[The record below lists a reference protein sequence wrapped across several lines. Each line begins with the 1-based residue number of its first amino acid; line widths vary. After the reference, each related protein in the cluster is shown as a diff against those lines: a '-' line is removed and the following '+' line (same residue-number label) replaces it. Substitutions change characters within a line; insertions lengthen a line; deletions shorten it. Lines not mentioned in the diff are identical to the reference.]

1 MRYRHIALAGLLV
14 IGATIASRATPT
26 LAAAKKPADK
36 PSIVLVHGAFA
47 DGSGWSDVIRILQK
61 KGYNVTAVQ
70 NPLSSYATD
79 METTKRL
86 VDAQPGSVVLVGH
99 SYGGAVITGV
109 SGNDAK
115 VKALVYVAAFAPDAN
130 EPIGAYLEKYPSLL
144 GAALRPDAAGF
155 AYIDRGSF
163 RKVFAGDVPE
173 DEANVMAAA
182 QKPAIGT
189 AFGSSPTAAGWRSI
203 PSWYIVSQEDNA
215 INPDLERFFA
225 KRMGA
230 KTTEIK
236 ASHVVFISHPKE
248 VARIIE
254 EAAAAVAAAR

>member
-1 MRYRHIALAGLLV
+1 MRYRQIALAGMLL

-26 LAAAKKPADK
+26 FAAAKKPADK

-47 DGSGWSDVIRILQK
+47 DGSGWSEVIRILQK

-70 NPLSSYATD
+70 NPLSSYAAD

-86 VDAQPGSVVLVGH
+86 VDAQPGPVVLVGH

-130 EPIGAYLEKYPSLL
+130 EPIGAYLERYPSLL
-144 GAALRPDAAGF
+144 GGALRPDAAGF
-155 AYIDRGSF
+155 AYIDRASF
-163 RKVFAGDVPE
+163 RKVFAADVPE

-203 PSWYIVSQEDNA
+203 PSWYIVSQDDNA

-248 VARIIE
+248 VAGIIE
-254 EAAAAVAAAR
+254 EAAAAVAAGR